1 MRSARAQLGHMGR
14 IGGVCR
20 RGVWL
25 AALLLLTAHAGRTAL
40 RGQAEGDVR
49 FLEID
54 GVINPLTARYLAR
67 EVQAA
72 ADAGSRLVIV
82 RLDTPGGLE
91 SSMREMTETILGS
104 PVPLVV
110 YVAPPGARAASA
122 GMFLTIA
129 AHVAAMAPG
138 TNIGAA
144 HPVGIGGAQTD
155 TVMAG
160 KLVNDAAALGRAIA
174 ETRGRNAE
182 WVEQAVRQSVSI
194 TSNEALEENVI
205 DLVARD
211 LDELLRLL
219 DGRTIATP
227 AGEVTLRTAGASI
240 VESPMRLTERILH
253 AITDPNI
260 AYILFTLGVV
270 GLMAELYNPGT
281 LFAGLT
287 GVIALVLAFTA
298 FGSLPI
304 GWAGVLLLL
313 VALGLLLA
321 ELYTDGVGI
330 LATMGIIAFV
340 LGSLMLY
347 TPVRPV
353 SPAMPDVGVSPWV
366 IVVMAITIGG
376 FFALVLRA
384 IGRARRAPVATGA
397 QALVGRTGIAT
408 SDLTPGGKVS
418 LDSEVWSAVADVGTI
433 AAGERVEIVA
443 VEGVTLRVK
452 RG

>member
-1 MRSARAQLGHMGR
+1 MRAARAW
-14 IGGVCR
+14 
-20 RGVWL
+20 RGTVARL
-25 AALLLLTAHAGRTAL
+25 ARVGFFLALPLLALQAAQRAAPGEADGELRLLT
-40 RGQAEGDVR
+40 
-49 FLEID
+49 ID

-72 ADAGSRLVIV
+72 ADEGSRLIVV

-104 PVPLVV
+104 SVPLVV
-110 YVAPPGARAASA
+110 YVAPPGAHAASA

-144 HPVGIGGAQTD
+144 HPVGIGGGQVD

-160 KLVNDAAALGRAIA
+160 KLVQDAAALARAIA
-174 ETRGRNAE
+174 SARDRNAAWAE
-182 WVEQAVRQSVSI
+182 EAVRRSVSI
-194 TSNEALEENVI
+194 TAEEAVEQNVA
-205 DLVARD
+205 DLVAAD
-211 LDELLRLL
+211 LAELLRLL
-219 DGRTIATP
+219 DGRTVATT
-227 AGEVTLRTAGASI
+227 AGEVTLRTADLRVI
-240 VESPMRLTERILH
+240 ERPMRLTERILH
-253 AITDPNI
+253 TITDPNI

-313 VALGLLLA
+313 VAVGLLVA
-321 ELYTDGVGI
+321 ELYTDGVGV
-330 LATMGIIAFV
+330 LAVMGLVAFV

-353 SPAMPDVGVSPWV
+353 SPTMPDVGVSTWL
-366 IVVMAITIGG
+366 IAVMAIGIGG
-376 FFALVLRA
+376 FFAVVLRA
-384 IGRARRAPVATGA
+384 IATARRAPVATGPP
-397 QALVGRTGIAT
+397 ALVGRAGVAT
-408 SDLTPGGKVS
+408 SDLSPGGRVRVDGE
-418 LDSEVWSAVADVGTI
+418 LWSAVAESGSI
-433 AAGERVEIVA
+433 QAGEPVQVIGLD
-443 VEGVTLRVK
+443 GVTLLVR